1 MKKILRLHLSHQRL
15 RFSNFNCYSTSTTS
29 TDSVNEV
36 DIPKVYDPSSVETR
50 ILKKWNRFT
59 KAKTE
64 NDCSPVFRMLLPP
77 PNVTGK
83 LHLGHF
89 VTLAI
94 QDTIARW

>member
-1 MKKILRLHLSHQRL
+1 MKKLLRLNLCQQRL

-29 TDSVNEV
+29 ADSVNEL
-36 DIPKVYDPSSVETR
+36 DIPKVFDPSSTETK
-50 ILKKWNRFT
+50 ILKKWEKF
-59 KAKTE
+59 AKPKPDSD
-64 NDCSPVFRMLLPP
+64 NSPVFRMLLPP